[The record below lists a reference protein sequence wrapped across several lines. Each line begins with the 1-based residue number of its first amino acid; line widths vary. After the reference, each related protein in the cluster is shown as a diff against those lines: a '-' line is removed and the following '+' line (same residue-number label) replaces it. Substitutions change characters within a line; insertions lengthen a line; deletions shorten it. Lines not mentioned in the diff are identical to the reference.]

1 MDSDELKSVILKG
14 KSKGIQYMITHHELI
29 QSLINEG
36 ETANAIYDALCT
48 TDSPPPISKSQFYR
62 HLKKHKQPNSSEIS
76 NTSLDLPA
84 KLNIVKTQSN
94 HAVLSTLKTEVTSIH
109 DSAFDADKLI

>member
-29 QSLINEG
+29 QSLIDEG

-48 TDSPPPISKSQFYR
+48 SDSPPPISKSQFYR
-62 HLKKHKQPNSSEIS
+62 HLKKHKQSSSSENS
-76 NTSLDLPA
+76 NPSPDLPA
-84 KLNIVKTQSN
+84 KVDIVKTQSN
-94 HAVLSTLKTEVTSIH
+94 HEVLSTLKTEITSIH
-109 DSAFDADKLI
+109 DSAFDADQLI